1 MSQRSR
7 RTAAVFLVIAAIIPL
22 QAATVSRQNADT
34 FAKKIVLIQK
44 QGAVTERAGT
54 RRTPLSQDEMN
65 SWFTYTAAPMLPSGV
80 TQPQVTIVGGGK
92 LAGQAIVDLDAVAKK
107 RSSGSMLDPWS
118 FIGGRVP
125 VNVTGILHTQNGMG
139 RFEVQTAQISGIPV
153 PATFLQE
160 VLSYYSRTPE
170 RPNGVRLDGPFELPA
185 KIRQIEVGQG
195 QAVVV
200 Q

>member
-1 MSQRSR
+1 MLHLSR
-7 RTAAVFLVIAAIIPL
+7 RTAALFFVIAALVPL
-22 QAATVSRQNADT
+22 EAASVSRQNADA
-34 FAKKIVLIQK
+34 FAKKIVLIQR
-44 QGAVTERAGT
+44 QSTVTERAGT
-54 RRTPLSQDEMN
+54 RRTPLTQDEVN
-65 SWFTYTAAPMLPSGV
+65 SWFAYTAQPLLPNGV
-80 TQPQVTIVGGGK
+80 TQPQVTIVGEGR

-107 RSSGSMLDPWS
+107 RSSGSLLDPWS
-118 FIGGRVP
+118 LIGGRVP

-153 PATFLQE
+153 PTTLVQDL
-160 VLSYYSRTPE
+160 LSYYSRSPE
-170 RPNGVRLDGPFELPA
+170 RPDGVRLDNAFALPA

>member
-1 MSQRSR
+1 MFHGSR
-7 RTAAVFLVIAAIIPL
+7 RIAAVFLVIAALIPL
-22 QAATVSRQNADT
+22 DAATVSRQNADV
-34 FAKKIVLIQK
+34 FAKKIVLIQR
-44 QGAVTERAGT
+44 QGTAPVRSGS
-54 RRTPLSQDEMN
+54 RRTALSQDEVN
-65 SWFTYTAAPMLPSGV
+65 SWFAFTAQPLLPNGV
-80 TQPQVTIVGGGK
+80 TQPQATIVGEGRV
-92 LAGQAIVDLDAVAKK
+92 AGQAIVDLDAVAKR
-107 RSSGSMLDPWS
+107 RSTGGVLDPWS

-153 PATFLQE
+153 PTTMLQE
-160 VLSYYSRTPE
+160 LLSYYSRTPE
-170 RPNGVRLDGPFELPA
+170 RPEGVRLDGAFPLPA